1 MGANLWS
8 EYLSLAP
15 VETAVASADRSWAQ
29 CKGPEVVSGASEL
42 FDAYSL
48 PVCFIVFLFLAPH
61 ATVRV
66 VPVAISDLEA
76 VPA

>member
-1 MGANLWS
+1 M
-8 EYLSLAP
+8 
-15 VETAVASADRSWAQ
+15 
-29 CKGPEVVSGASEL
+29 SGASEL